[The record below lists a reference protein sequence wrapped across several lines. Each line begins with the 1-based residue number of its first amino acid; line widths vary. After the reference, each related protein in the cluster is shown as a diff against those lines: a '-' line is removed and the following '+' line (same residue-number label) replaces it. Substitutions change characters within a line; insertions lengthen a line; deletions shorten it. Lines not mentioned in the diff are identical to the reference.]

1 MTTLLNPIPRKIFI
15 SAGHSNVSG
24 RDRGALGVNGTIE
37 GELTVALRKKVVS
50 ELNRLGANPITDI
63 DRNVTRETVTFMIR
77 NLVSRDIA
85 IDIHFNAATK
95 TATGTEVLIPF
106 KSSEFERHLGNL
118 LSYNI
123 ATVLGIRNRGL
134 KTEADSAR
142 GRLIFMTPNCE
153 NILIEVC
160 FITNEND
167 MKAYNEK
174 QNQVATIIAKCIIS
188 SLNK

>member
-50 ELNRLGANPITDI
+50 ELNRLGTIPITDS
-63 DRNVTRETVTFMIR
+63 DNTVTRETVAFMTKT
-77 NLVSRDIA
+77 LTSRDIA
-85 IDIHFNAATK
+85 IDIHFNASVK
-95 TATGTEVLIPF
+95 SATGTEVLIPF

>member
-63 DRNVTRETVTFMIR
+63 DRNVTRETVTFMIQ

>member
-85 IDIHFNAATK
+85 IDIHFNAAAK

-167 MKAYNEK
+167 MKLYNEK

>member
-24 RDRGALGVNGTIE
+24 RDRGALGVDGTIE

-63 DRNVTRETVTFMIR
+63 DRNVTRETVTFMIQ

-85 IDIHFNAATK
+85 IDIHFNASVK
-95 TATGTEVLIPF
+95 SATGTEVLIPF
-106 KSSEFERHLGNL
+106 KSSDFEKHLGNL

-167 MKAYNEK
+167 MKLYNEK

>member
-123 ATVLGIRNRGL
+123 ASVLGIRNRGL

>member
-24 RDRGALGVNGTIE
+24 RDRGALGVDGILE
-37 GELTVALRKKVVS
+37 GELTVSLRKKIVS
-50 ELNRLGANPITDI
+50 ELNRLGTNPITDI
-63 DRNVTRETVTFMIR
+63 DSNVTRETVAYMIKTL
-77 NLVSRDIA
+77 NSRDIA
-85 IDIHFNAATK
+85 IDIHFNAANK

-106 KSSEFERHLGNL
+106 KSSEFEKHLGNL

-123 ATVLGIRNRGL
+123 SKVLGIRNRGL

-167 MKAYNEK
+167 MKLYNEK

>member
-95 TATGTEVLIPF
+95 TATGTEVLKI
-106 KSSEFERHLGNL
+106 
-118 LSYNI
+118 
-123 ATVLGIRNRGL
+123 
-134 KTEADSAR
+134 
-142 GRLIFMTPNCE
+142 GRAH
-153 NILIEVC
+153 V
-160 FITNEND
+160 
-167 MKAYNEK
+167 
-174 QNQVATIIAKCIIS
+174 
-188 SLNK
+188 

>member
-134 KTEADSAR
+134 KTEANSAR

>member
-167 MKAYNEK
+167 MKLYNEK

>member
-123 ATVLGIRNRGL
+123 ASVLGIRNRGL
-134 KTEADSAR
+134 KTEANSAR